1 MDIYEEIV
9 SLRACGT
16 RAALAIIIAH
26 EGAAPRKDAV
36 KMLISEDGRQ
46 IGNVGGGLVE
56 ADVVRQAK
64 EVMDTGSPKLVSFDL
79 SGIDHDERAL
89 VCGGS
94 MQIYID
100 PVLPD
105 PELVIF
111 GAGHVAKAVAEAA
124 AAVGFRVTVFD
135 DRAKYTTA
143 ERFPGA
149 KTVLIKNSGDF
160 GDSVDFGNWE
170 AELGGLNLTS
180 SSYVFVATQ
189 RPKTDRICLRR
200 ALLSPA
206 RYIGML
212 GSLTKTKILLEAL
225 RGEGVDPAQFSR
237 IFIPAGLDI
246 GSETPEE
253 IAASVIPELI
263 AARKNLDVRRLR
275 DAVRAAVTP
284 LRKSVFKKTTS

>member
-1 MDIYEEIV
+1 MVVDIYEEIV
-9 SLRACGT
+9 SLRAGGT

-26 EGAAPRKDAV
+26 KGASPRKDAV
-36 KMLISEDGRQ
+36 KMLVCEDGRQ
-46 IGNVGGGLVE
+46 IGNVGGGPVE

-64 EVMDTGSPKLVSFDL
+64 EVMDTGQPKLLSFDV

-105 PELVIF
+105 PELVVF
-111 GAGHVAKAVAEAA
+111 GAGHVARAVAQAA
-124 AAVGFRVTVFD
+124 LPVGFRVTVLD
-135 DRAKYTTA
+135 DRAKYVTA
-143 ERFPGA
+143 ERFPDA
-149 KTVLIKNSGDF
+149 KTILVE
-160 GDSVDFGNWE
+160 DSEHWE
-170 AELGGLNLTS
+170 AAVDALNLTS

-189 RPKTDRICLRR
+189 RPKTDRACLKR
-200 ALLSPA
+200 ALRSPA

-212 GSLTKTKILLEAL
+212 GSLTKTKIILEAL
-225 RGEGVDPAQFSR
+225 QKEGVDPAQFSR

-253 IAASVIPELI
+253 IAASIVPELI
-263 AARKNLDVRRLR
+263 AARKNRDVRRLR
-275 DAVRAAVTP
+275 DAVHAII
-284 LRKSVFKKTTS
+284 L

>member
-1 MDIYEEIV
+1 MPVDIYEEIV
-9 SLRACGT
+9 GLRARGT

-36 KMLISEDGRQ
+36 KMLLSEDGRQ
-46 IGNVGGGLVE
+46 FGNVGGGMVE
-56 ADVVRQAK
+56 ADVIRQARD
-64 EVMDTGSPKLVSFDL
+64 VMNTGKPKLLSFDL

-105 PELVIF
+105 PELVVF

-124 AAVGFRVTVFD
+124 VAAGFRVIVFD
-135 DRAKYTTA
+135 DRAKYATA
-143 ERFPGA
+143 ERFPNA
-149 KTVLIKNSGDF
+149 KVVLVK
-160 GDSVDFGNWE
+160 DSGNWE
-170 AELGGLNLTS
+170 AELDGLNLSS

-189 RPKTDRICLRR
+189 RPKTDRACLRR
-200 ALLSPA
+200 AILSPA

-212 GSLTKTKILLEAL
+212 GSLTKSKILLEAIQK
-225 RGEGVDPAQFSR
+225 EGVDPSQFSR

-253 IAASVIPELI
+253 IAASVMPELI

-275 DAVRAAVTP
+275 DAVHAAKYP
-284 LRKSVFKKTTS
+284 G